1 MIRQPSHKGSRPKD
15 TPTTKTSADSSLRKW
30 LLRLNLLFG
39 FVIVLFV
46 VAIATRA
53 FNRSPS
59 RSNVA
64 VVDSPTVRPI
74 PSRYD
79 ADRAFGYLEQLCAI
93 GRRPSG
99 SEGMQTQQVLLTK
112 FFEERGA
119 VVSMQTF
126 DIRHPEDGSNVELA
140 NLVARW
146 NPDSGKRF
154 LFCAH
159 YDTLPYPVQDSVNP
173 RGLFVGA
180 NDGASGTAALME
192 LANQF
197 EDLGANIG
205 VDIVLFDGEEFVF
218 DSSRD
223 DFFLGSTFFAKK
235 YAATAD
241 VVRYQAGILLDM
253 VGDKELK
260 LYYEKNSLRYAREV
274 ARSVWG
280 VAARLGVTA
289 FTPRS
294 RHEILDDHLPLNQI
308 AKIPTIDIIDF
319 DYPRPGFGAP
329 RYWHTEQD
337 VPSNCSG
344 KSLTAVVWVI
354 HQWLLQ
360 EGAP

>member
-1 MIRQPSHKGSRPKD
+1 MIKQRKQKGSERRD
-15 TPTTKTSADSSLRKW
+15 TQTTKTSADAGIRKW
-30 LLRLNLLFG
+30 LFRLNLLFG
-39 FVIVLFV
+39 VVIVLFV
-46 VAIATRA
+46 AALVTRS
-53 FNRSPS
+53 FNRSS
-59 RSNVA
+59 SNASGVP
-64 VVDSPTVRPI
+64 VESPTVGPI

-99 SEGMQTQQVLLTK
+99 SEGMQEQQTLLTK
-112 FFEERGA
+112 FFEERDA

-126 DIRHPEDGSNVELA
+126 QIRHPEDGSNVEMA
-140 NLVARW
+140 NLIARW
-146 NPDSGKRF
+146 NPESEKRF

-159 YDTLPYPVQDSVNP
+159 YDTLPFPEQDPVNP
-173 RGLFVGA
+173 RGYFVGA

-197 EDLGANIG
+197 KDLPANIG

-235 YAATAD
+235 YAATED
-241 VVRYQAGILLDM
+241 VVPYRAGILLDM

-274 ARSVWG
+274 ARGVWS

-337 VPSNCSG
+337 VPANCSG
-344 KSLTAVVWVI
+344 KSMTAVVWVV

-360 EGAP
+360 EGAQ